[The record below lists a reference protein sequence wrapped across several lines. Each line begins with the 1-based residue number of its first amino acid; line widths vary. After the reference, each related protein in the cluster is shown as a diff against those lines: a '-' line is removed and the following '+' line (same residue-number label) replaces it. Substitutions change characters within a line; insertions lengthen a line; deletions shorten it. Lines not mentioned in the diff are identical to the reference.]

1 MSERDPADA
10 DLRTRFAALAAED
23 ARAALPFTVPRV
35 ERVRR
40 VVSRPL
46 AAAAAAV
53 LLAGAGYAWWAA
65 RPRAAAP
72 YPIDLGA
79 VTWTAP
85 TDFLLDTPGL
95 ALLRDVPSFT
105 AGTAARDSVAPAL
118 TDDTAGRTPS

>member
-10 DLRTRFAALAAED
+10 GLRARFAALAAED
-23 ARAALPFTVPRV
+23 ARTAPPFMVPRV

-46 AAAAAAV
+46 AVAAAV
-53 LLAGAGYAWWAA
+53 VLMAGAGYAWWAT

-72 YPIDLGA
+72 YPIDLAA
-79 VTWTAP
+79 VTWAAP

-105 AGTAARDSVAPAL
+105 AGTGAAGSMAPAL
-118 TDDTAGRTPS
+118 TDDTVWRTPS

>member
-10 DLRTRFAALAAED
+10 GLRARFAALAAED
-23 ARAALPFTVPRV
+23 ARVAPAFTIPRA

-40 VVSRPL
+40 PVSRPL
-46 AAAAAAV
+46 ALAAAV
-53 LLAGAGYAWWAA
+53 VLMAGVGYAWWAT
-65 RPRAAAP
+65 RPRATVP
-72 YPIDLGA
+72 YPIDLAA

-105 AGTAARDSVAPAL
+105 TGTDAESGMAPSR
-118 TDDTAGRTPS
+118 TNDTVWRTPS